1 MLYKL
6 NKIVALTWLWM
17 VYKRLKYNLILEV
30 FGLNLYVT
38 KKGVELC

>member
-6 NKIVALTWLWM
+6 NKIVTLTWF
-17 VYKRLKYNLILEV
+17 YKRLKYNLILEV